1 VRDLGLEPRR
11 YERLKTAVSEAAMNA
26 IEHGN
31 RMNVELPV
39 HVRVSVADGQLLVR
53 IVDNGGGRDILEPE
67 TPDLEAKLE
76 GLQKP
81 RGWGLFL
88 IKNMVDDMR
97 VHTTNMHHSIEL
109 VMKLDAEK
117 GADDGHHA

>member
-1 VRDLGLEPRR
+1 MSVTDD
-11 YERLKTAVSEAAMNA
+11 
-26 IEHGN
+26 
-31 RMNVELPV
+31 EL
-39 HVRVSVADGQLLVR
+39 LIR
-53 IVDNGGGRDILEPE
+53 IVDNGGGRDIPEPE
-67 TPDLEAKLE
+67 TPDLEAKLQ

-109 VMKLDAEK
+109 VMKLAAKK
-117 GADDGHHA
+117 GADDGHD